1 MLVQVPECILIP
13 AGFCISSFS
22 MYAYNKCIMQEYLGP
37 EIISRFVIHGTSVAE
52 IVKYLITFLKK
63 NDDDLPKTFLEALKK
78 VRLMNIE
85 QAYFED
91 FCPLLILFAYIRDF
105 LFLYLTRPTID
116 I

>member
-13 AGFCISSFS
+13 A
-22 MYAYNKCIMQEYLGP
+22 MYAYNRCIMQEYLGP
-37 EIISRFVIHGTSVAE
+37 EIISRFVMHGTSVAE

-91 FCPLLILFAYIRDF
+91 ICPLLILFAR
-105 LFLYLTRPTID
+105 
-116 I
+116 